1 MTQSTK
7 TKYTHPK
14 VLVDTQRVDE
24 YLKDKNAR
32 IAVKTAINK
41 NYYDKNNFRFVLCE
55 SCYWIAFI
63 LKDVFKISQCPRCK
77 KKKIYI
83 ERISR

>member
-14 VLVDTQRVDE
+14 VLVDIQRVDE

-41 NYYDKNNFRFVLCE
+41 NYYDK
-55 SCYWIAFI
+55 
-63 LKDVFKISQCPRCK
+63 K
-77 KKKIYI
+77 
-83 ERISR
+83 